1 MADLKERPMSIRFEG
16 PYAAAVATLVLCTL
30 MLYGSP
36 YLHAQTADAAP
47 FSQRHVDDVA
57 SSVVLA
63 GDMATHFASALVRG
77 HANGQ
82 TLRAALCDGGEI
94 SAFNVADIGLKKLLA
109 PLASSQRPDGSGS
122 DGAVS
127 GHSGN
132 AVISIEP
139 DPHSGGWW
147 FVGSLVMAAF
157 VIEERGRADKHSIF
171 QRVQGIALGGVTR
184 WGWSKIP
191 ACRGYS

>member
-1 MADLKERPMSIRFEG
+1 MKFDGPMAAL
-16 PYAAAVATLVLCTL
+16 VATIALCAL
-30 MLYGSP
+30 LLYGSP
-36 YLHAQTADAAP
+36 YRVHAQTSTFDSQP
-47 FSQRHVDDVA
+47 FSQRHLDDVA

-63 GDMATHFASALVRG
+63 ADVATHFASALERG
-77 HANGQ
+77 HAQGQ

-94 SAFNVADIGLKKLLA
+94 AVFNGIDVGLKKLLA

-132 AVISIEP
+132 AIIALEP
-139 DPHSGGWW
+139 DPHSRGWW
-147 FVGSLVMAAF
+147 YVSSIVMAAF
-157 VIEERGRADKHSIF
+157 VIVERGGADKHTVL
-171 QRVQGIALGGVTR
+171 QRMQGIALGGVTR
-184 WGWSKIP
+184 WGWSKVP